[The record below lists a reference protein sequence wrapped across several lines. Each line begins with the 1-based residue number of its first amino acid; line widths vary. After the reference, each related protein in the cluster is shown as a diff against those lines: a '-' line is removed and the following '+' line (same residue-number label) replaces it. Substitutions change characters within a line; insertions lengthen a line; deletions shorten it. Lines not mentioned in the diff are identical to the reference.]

1 MNYKQSTGFLSL
13 RPGQDPKAGSE
24 RLEPMLLDSQATLL

>member
-13 RPGQDPKAGSE
+13 RPGQNPKEVTG
-24 RLEPMLLDSQATLL
+24 LEPRLLGKARLLLL